1 VTGGQAAEP
10 ALAEVAAQFPGWQCW
25 QGPNRL
31 CYARDPATGT
41 QVRGEDPLD
50 LRDQLGAAER
60 LRAYERE
67 AAGGDPQAGP
77 WGRP

>member
-1 VTGGQAAEP
+1 
-10 ALAEVAAQFPGWQCW
+10 
-25 QGPNRL
+25 
-31 CYARDPATGT
+31 
-41 QVRGEDPLD
+41 VRGEDPLD